1 MKLNA
6 NNGHIGR
13 AVAECLT
20 SKHALNKF
28 YRGDCLADILNQIA
42 GLQGDDSLSA
52 KNIAKAFNGDEGDNY
67 TINYNDKVELKLECL
82 EGVGQNDILSVYRQ
96 ERSDRNDRGSKKFAI
111 VGRFESEEKMEAAY
125 CNARIVTRH
134 TTSCQ
139 FPLSDGAKTTLKG
152 KVSKKRVYSN
162 GEQPQK
168 PTGRKRSNKKQAGD
182 GEAAKEDAPQHEVN
196 IRRLE
201 EKYRRAK
208 KTHDAAI
215 AVERKAGD
223 ELRGV
228 HAELNAARSQLESLS
243 RGDRSVPQDEM
254 DTEPTDTE
262 QLSPGTTDEEN
273 NNEDITETDDNVLYY
288 TYGQCGGQI
297 RFDENGVL
305 RFDDLQQNSQQLGT
319 KMGAYTLQRYG
330 QQIAWVPN
338 RAKLIGKDECKRLLK
353 LTKMA
358 PMTSM
363 GRKKMVQMRHAQM
376 NLLRLSQ
383 LTMMHLR
390 SHSSRAKRPLLS
402 PNFSSSEASV
412 ISSRRTTLP
421 L

>member
-1 MKLNA
+1 M
-6 NNGHIGR
+6 
-13 AVAECLT
+13 
-20 SKHALNKF
+20 
-28 YRGDCLADILNQIA
+28 
-42 GLQGDDSLSA
+42 
-52 KNIAKAFNGDEGDNY
+52 IAKAFNGDEGDNY

-273 NNEDITETDDNVLYY
+273 NNEDITETDNNVLYF
-288 TYGQCGGQI
+288 THGQCGGQI

>member
-28 YRGDCLADILNQIA
+28 YRGDCLAEILNQIA

-228 HAELNAARSQLESLS
+228 HAELNAARSQLESS
-243 RGDRSVPQDEM
+243 SKGDRSVPQE
-254 DTEPTDTE
+254 TAARTI
-262 QLSPGTTDEEN
+262 DEEN
-273 NNEDITETDDNVLYY
+273 NNEDITDTDDNVLYY

-297 RFDENGVL
+297 RFDKNDAL
-305 RFDDLQQNSQQLGT
+305 KFDDLQQNSQQLGT
-319 KMGAYTLQRYG
+319 KMSGTPYNVTD
-330 QQIAWVPN
+330 N
-338 RAKLIGKDECKRLLK
+338 RLLGY
-353 LTKMA
+353 LIE
-358 PMTSM
+358 PS
-363 GRKKMVQMRHAQM
+363 
-376 NLLRLSQ
+376 
-383 LTMMHLR
+383 
-390 SHSSRAKRPLLS
+390 
-402 PNFSSSEASV
+402 
-412 ISSRRTTLP
+412 
-421 L
+421 

>member
-28 YRGDCLADILNQIA
+28 YRGDCLAEILNQIA

-223 ELRGV
+223 ELRRV
-228 HAELNAARSQLESLS
+228 HAELNAARSQLESSS

-254 DTEPTDTE
+254 DT
-262 QLSPGTTDEEN
+262 
-273 NNEDITETDDNVLYY
+273 
-288 TYGQCGGQI
+288 
-297 RFDENGVL
+297 
-305 RFDDLQQNSQQLGT
+305 
-319 KMGAYTLQRYG
+319 
-330 QQIAWVPN
+330 
-338 RAKLIGKDECKRLLK
+338 
-353 LTKMA
+353 
-358 PMTSM
+358 
-363 GRKKMVQMRHAQM
+363 
-376 NLLRLSQ
+376 
-383 LTMMHLR
+383 
-390 SHSSRAKRPLLS
+390 
-402 PNFSSSEASV
+402 
-412 ISSRRTTLP
+412 
-421 L
+421 

>member
-6 NNGHIGR
+6 NNGHIGK

-28 YRGDCLADILNQIA
+28 YRGDCLAEILNQIA

-52 KNIAKAFNGDEGDNY
+52 KNIAKADN
-67 TINYNDKVELKLECL
+67 
-82 EGVGQNDILSVYRQ
+82 
-96 ERSDRNDRGSKKFAI
+96 A
-111 VGRFESEEKMEAAY
+111 
-125 CNARIVTRH
+125 
-134 TTSCQ
+134 CQ

-168 PTGRKRSNKKQAGD
+168 PTCRKRSNKKQAGD

-228 HAELNAARSQLESLS
+228 HAELNTARSQLESS
-243 RGDRSVPQDEM
+243 SKGDRSVPQE
-254 DTEPTDTE
+254 TAAR
-262 QLSPGTTDEEN
+262 TTVKR
-273 NNEDITETDDNVLYY
+273 ITMRTSLMLM
-288 TYGQCGGQI
+288 TMFSTI
-297 RFDENGVL
+297 RMVNAE
-305 RFDDLQQNSQQLGT
+305 
-319 KMGAYTLQRYG
+319 
-330 QQIAWVPN
+330 
-338 RAKLIGKDECKRLLK
+338 GKSD
-353 LTKMA
+353 LTKMMRLNL
-358 PMTSM
+358 MTCN
-363 GRKKMVQMRHAQM
+363 R
-376 NLLRLSQ
+376 
-383 LTMMHLR
+383 T
-390 SHSSRAKRPLLS
+390 HSSLSRADWKGPS
-402 PNFSSSEASV
+402 HTAGKE
-412 ISSRRTTLP
+412 SRSD
-421 L
+421 